1 MTLPR
6 AVLLD
11 LDGTLIDTEEL
22 YLEVAGE
29 LLGAHGLT
37 LSEEARIA
45 AIGSSMETLAALV
58 RAAGLDVPSEVVI
71 EDIVAGVV
79 ARLRESVPWRDGAR
93 DLLAAL
99 VAAGIRVGLV
109 TMSYRVVVDRVLRDV
124 GFGFFAVVV
133 SGDEVAEGKPAP
145 EAYVRAAGLLGVDP
159 TDCVAVEDSQTGAAS
174 ARSAGMWVIG
184 APFYRPLP
192 SDAVDE
198 LWDSLVGRQADD
210 LINRPLRDRSARMGI
225 AP

>member
-29 LLGAHGLT
+29 LLGAHGLA

-45 AIGSSMETLAALV
+45 AIGSSMETLAELV
-58 RAAGLDVPSEVVI
+58 RAAGLEVPAEVVI

-79 ARLRESVPWRDGAR
+79 ARLGESVPWRDGAR

-99 VAAGIRVGLV
+99 AGAGIRVGLV

-124 GFGFFAVVV
+124 GSGFFAVVV
-133 SGDEVAEGKPAP
+133 SGDDVAEGKPAP
-145 EAYVRAAGLLGVDP
+145 EAYVRAAGVLGLDP
-159 TDCVAVEDSQTGAAS
+159 GDCVAVEDSQTGAAA
-174 ARSAGMWVIG
+174 ARRAGMWVIG

-192 SDAVDE
+192 ADTVDE
-198 LWDSLVGRQADD
+198 VWDSLVGRRAED
-210 LINRPLRDRSARMGI
+210 LLNRPLRDMSARMGS

>member
-22 YLEVAGE
+22 YLEVADE
-29 LLGAHGLT
+29 LLGAHGLA

-58 RAAGLDVPSEVVI
+58 RATGLDLSAEAVI

-79 ARLRESVPWRDGAR
+79 TRLRESVPWRDGAR
-93 DLLAAL
+93 DFLAAL
-99 VAAGIRVGLV
+99 AGAGIRVGLV

-133 SGDEVAEGKPAP
+133 SGDDVAEGKPAP
-145 EAYVRAAGLLGVDP
+145 EAYARAAGLLGVDP
-159 TDCVAVEDSQTGAAS
+159 SDCVAVEDSQTGAAS
-174 ARSAGMWVIG
+174 ARRAGMWVIG

-192 SDAVDE
+192 ADAVDE
-198 LWDSLVGRQADD
+198 LWDSLVGRRVED
-210 LINRPLRDRSARMGI
+210 LINRPRRDLAL
-225 AP
+225 

>member
-22 YLEVAGE
+22 YLEVADE

-71 EDIVAGVV
+71 DDIMAGVV
-79 ARLRESVPWRDGAR
+79 TRLRESVPWRDGAR

-133 SGDEVAEGKPAP
+133 SGDDVAEGKPAP
-145 EAYVRAAGLLGVDP
+145 EAYARAAGLLGVDP
-159 TDCVAVEDSQTGAAS
+159 SDCVAVEDSQTGAAS

-192 SDAVDE
+192 ADAVDE
-198 LWDSLVGRQADD
+198 LWDSLVGRRVDD
-210 LINRPLRDRSARMGI
+210 LMNRP
-225 AP
+225 APGRGLAP

>member
-29 LLGAHGLT
+29 LLRAHGLA

-45 AIGSSMETLAALV
+45 AIGSSMQTLAALV
-58 RAAGLDVPSEVVI
+58 RAAGLDEPSAAI
-71 EDIVAGVV
+71 IDDIVAGVV
-79 ARLRESVPWRDGAR
+79 TRLQESVPWRDGAR
-93 DLLAAL
+93 DLLSAL
-99 VAAGIRVGLV
+99 PGTGIRIGLV

-124 GFGFFAVVV
+124 GSGFFATIV
-133 SGDEVAEGKPAP
+133 SGDDVAEGKPAP
-145 EAYVRAAGLLGVDP
+145 EAYVRAAGLLGLDP
-159 TDCVAVEDSQTGAAS
+159 SDCVAVEDSLTGAAA
-174 ARSAGMWVIG
+174 ARSAGMRVIG
-184 APFYRPLP
+184 VPFYRPLP
-192 SDAVDE
+192 EDAVDE
-198 LWDSLVGRQADD
+198 LWDSLVGRRADD
-210 LINRPLRDRSARMGI
+210 LIKTPRRDVSARTGL